1 MPDDIM
7 EGQVAEQVSDKAF
20 GEGFKDDP
28 VQEDKGQQPE
38 KQEAQPAEKPIE
50 KPSEEKPAGQAEE
63 PKTAQERMEKLAQEK
78 EAPAND
84 GQGQQQQQAP
94 PPAEAKPAE
103 EKSAQGGNWIMDLIK
118 SPEVSGTKIGV
129 AGKEMTIAEFAEEY
143 PEAVQA
149 PVAIAR
155 IMVEK
160 AMKEIQE
167 KAVAEIK
174 AVRAELGNLKFW
186 DGVQQS
192 HSDARKVA
200 ASAEFKAWVGKQPPW
215 IAKMVTSENVAD
227 AVSVLDAFKESAA
240 KAVKSEKDKEAAK
253 RKEARDGLHGESL
266 RGVGGAATKEGV
278 KDQDDFDAGFNKA

>member
-1 MPDDIM
+1 M

-38 KQEAQPAEKPIE
+38 KQEAQPAEKPVE
-50 KPSEEKPAGQAEE
+50 KPPEEKPAGQAEE

-78 EAPAND
+78 EAPADD
-84 GQGQQQQQAP
+84 GQGQGQQQQQQAP

>member
-20 GEGFKDDP
+20 GEAFKENP
-28 VQEDKGQQPE
+28 AQEDKEQQPE
-38 KQEAQPAEKPIE
+38 KQEAQPAEKPVE
-50 KPSEEKPAGQAEE
+50 KPPEEKPAGQVEE

-78 EAPAND
+78 EAPADD

-94 PPAEAKPAE
+94 PPAEAQTAE
-103 EKSAQGGNWIMDLIK
+103 EKPAPGGNWIMDLIK
-118 SPEVSGTKIGV
+118 SPEVSGTKVGV

-149 PVAIAR
+149 PVAIAK

-160 AMKEIQE
+160 AVKEIQE

-174 AVRAELGNLKFW
+174 AVRAELSNLKFW

-192 HSDARKVA
+192 HSDARKLA
-200 ASAEFKAWVGKQPPW
+200 ASTEFKAWVGKQPPW